1 VIALVIALALLA
13 LLVVVL
19 AAAVVALS
27 VHASRLRERLDD
39 VKSQSAAR
47 AKDAV
52 AKSRSVHIGKIVE
65 KVAPLLPEFPYSPKD
80 TYWLGGPIDVIV
92 FHRLEA
98 GGDVEVVLLEVKTGN
113 AHVEVAQRRIRD
125 AVEAGR
131 VRFGVFRHRPDDV
144 YLPNT
149 EDLVFADDEL
159 VAEEITAEEPLPGT
173 PPDLSPKP
181 AD

>member
-1 VIALVIALALLA
+1 MVLLFLALLLVLLRSLLALLSALLLMLLSLPLALLA

-19 AAAVVALS
+19 AAAVIALS
-27 VHASRLRERLDD
+27 MHASRLRERLDD

-52 AKSRSVHIGKIVE
+52 AKSRRVHIGKIVE

-92 FHRLEA
+92 FHRLED

-113 AHVEVAQRRIRD
+113 AHVRRALVEGEVGASRTSSQ
-125 AVEAGR
+125 AR
-131 VRFGVFRHRPDDV
+131 VVHH
-144 YLPNT
+144 
-149 EDLVFADDEL
+149 LV
-159 VAEEITAEEPLPGT
+159 GCRST
-173 PPDLSPKP
+173 P
-181 AD
+181 

>member
-113 AHVEVAQRRIRD
+113 AHVEVAQRPSGMPWRL
-125 AVEAGR
+125 AGYGLGCSGTGPMMSTFPTLKTMSSPMMSWSPRRSRPRSPCR
-131 VRFGVFRHRPDDV
+131 VRRR
-144 YLPNT
+144 T
-149 EDLVFADDEL
+149 
-159 VAEEITAEEPLPGT
+159 
-173 PPDLSPKP
+173 
-181 AD
+181 